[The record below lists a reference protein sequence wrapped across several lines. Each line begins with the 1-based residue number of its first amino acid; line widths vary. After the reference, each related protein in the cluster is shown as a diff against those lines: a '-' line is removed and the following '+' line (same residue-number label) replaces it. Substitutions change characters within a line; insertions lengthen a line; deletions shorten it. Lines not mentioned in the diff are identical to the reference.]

1 MSAYVVQTAPSAR
14 PVTTWSWILATAAIV
29 LAVISAIG
37 MIVTQSEA
45 TERTVAD
52 AAEAGQ
58 IAPLLAVGGA
68 ALAMLV
74 VLVGM
79 IITAVLAGRVQSR
92 GGPRV
97 LARSLV
103 VMGGGLVLSAIL
115 WIVVVT
121 VWAMGSGAS

>member
-74 VLVGM
+74 VLVG
-79 IITAVLAGRVQSR
+79 IIVTAVLAGRVQSR

-103 VMGGGLVLSAIL
+103 VMGGGLVLSVIL

>member
-79 IITAVLAGRVQSR
+79 IITAVLAGRIQRR
-92 GGPRV
+92 GGPRA

-103 VMGGGLVLSAIL
+103 VMGGGLVLSVIL

>member
-14 PVTTWSWILATAAIV
+14 PVTTWSWILAAAAIV
-29 LAVISAIG
+29 LAVVSAIG
-37 MIVTQSEA
+37 MVVTQSEA
-45 TERTVAD
+45 TDSTVAE

-74 VLVGM
+74 VLAGM
-79 IITAVLAGRVQSR
+79 IVTAVLAGRVQSR

-97 LARSLV
+97 LARSLM
-103 VMGGGLVLSAIL
+103 VMGGGLVLSVIL

-121 VWAMGSGAS
+121 VWAMGPGSQ